1 MGWLKTAAAVAAV
14 CCLAGCGAA
23 PAGVEDL
30 LRAPQLDGQQNQV
43 EKALVAYLGETP
55 QMKYPTTGD
64 NLSPFVFDDWDGDG
78 DTDAA
83 ALYVSSAKG
92 QNVHLAVL
100 ESVDGQWVVTQERE
114 GLSTSVESIETA
126 SLRGAQGTQLLVGYA
141 AASGEKYLAV
151 YSYQDETLNEVF
163 HQAYSQYELRDISGS
178 GGNDLVIIGP
188 ETESGLQLQ
197 MLTAQ
202 DGQFIPVMP
211 PLAVGN
217 QFTSCESL
225 YTSRGDDGSY
235 YLILDGQTG
244 SANTLA
250 SMILYYDARQQQ
262 LVTYHPITVEN
273 LFTATQR
280 YSSLLKSQDI
290 DDDGTVEIP
299 VQLDGAGMENL
310 AVNRLSFVAWMD
322 YTTEYDQVKSFGVA
336 DLEYGYYL
344 RLPDE
349 WQGQVLL
356 TDGDE
361 ADSWQVRSADGETL
375 LLTVRVVDPNAQ
387 SGGYF
392 QLGNLGAQ
400 KVQAR
405 IGAQGENVQ
414 SGELIRGFRPL

>member
-1 MGWLKTAAAVAAV
+1 
-14 CCLAGCGAA
+14 
-23 PAGVEDL
+23 
-30 LRAPQLDGQQNQV
+30 
-43 EKALVAYLGETP
+43 
-55 QMKYPTTGD
+55 
-64 NLSPFVFDDWDGDG
+64 
-78 DTDAA
+78 
-83 ALYVSSAKG
+83 
-92 QNVHLAVL
+92 
-100 ESVDGQWVVTQERE
+100 
-114 GLSTSVESIETA
+114 
-126 SLRGAQGTQLLVGYA
+126 
-141 AASGEKYLAV
+141 
-151 YSYQDETLNEVF
+151 
-163 HQAYSQYELRDISGS
+163 
-178 GGNDLVIIGP
+178 
-188 ETESGLQLQ
+188 
-197 MLTAQ
+197 
-202 DGQFIPVMP
+202 MP

-217 QFTSCESL
+217 QFTSCEGL

-290 DDDGTVEIP
+290 DGDGAVEIP

-344 RLPDE
+344 ELPRE
-349 WQGQVLL
+349 WQGQIML

-361 ADSWQVRSADGETL
+361 PDSWQVRSADGETL
-375 LLTVRVVDPNAQ
+375 QLTVRVVSPNASQ
-387 SGGYF
+387 NGGYF
-392 QLGNLGAQ
+392 LLGNLGAQ

-405 IGAQGENVQ
+405 LGMAEPQAQ
-414 SGELIRGFRPL
+414 SGDLIRGFRLL

>member
-1 MGWLKTAAAVAAV
+1 MRWFKGAAALAAA
-14 CCLAGCGAA
+14 CLLAGCSAA

-30 LRAPQLDGQQNQV
+30 LRAPQLDGQQNEV
-43 EKALVAYLGETP
+43 EKALIAYLGETP
-55 QMKYPTTGD
+55 QMKYPTTGE

-78 DTDAA
+78 ATDAA
-83 ALYVSSAKG
+83 ALYVSTAKG

-100 ESVDGQWVVTQERE
+100 ESVNGEWVVTQERE

-126 SLRGAQGTQLLVGYA
+126 SLRGAEGTQLLVGYA

-151 YSYQDETLNEVF
+151 YSYQNETLSEVF
-163 HQAYSQYELRDISGS
+163 HQSYSQYELRDISGS

-188 ETESGLQLQ
+188 ESESGLQLQ

-217 QFTSCESL
+217 QFTSCEGL
-225 YTSRGDDGSY
+225 YTSKGDDGSY

-244 SANTLA
+244 NANSLA

-262 LVTYHPITVEN
+262 LVTYHPITVED

-290 DDDGTVEIP
+290 DSDGAVEIP
-299 VQLDGAGMENL
+299 TQLDGEGMENL

-322 YTTEYDQVKSFGVA
+322 YTTEYEQVKSFGVA
-336 DLEYGYYL
+336 DLE
-344 RLPDE
+344 
-349 WQGQVLL
+349 
-356 TDGDE
+356 
-361 ADSWQVRSADGETL
+361 
-375 LLTVRVVDPNAQ
+375 
-387 SGGYF
+387 
-392 QLGNLGAQ
+392 
-400 KVQAR
+400 
-405 IGAQGENVQ
+405 
-414 SGELIRGFRPL
+414 